1 VSLGGNKEYYE
12 AALAI
17 TRHNRRQLFELQK
30 KGLDLYKT
38 NQSSLARNNERK
50 TEAIFNKMLEIS
62 TILNPQGYDPG
73 SFKVTIKETLSD
85 LMTDKNVT
93 EKMSQLYRLEL
104 IEKMLAHDITGLY
117 YLNLHSEY
125 EYELGSAKYLS
136 NKDEESMK
144 TDSKKIHQQQI
155 LLLPLSSDDMLLAIL
170 EEDKEIRDWFLK
182 WLEDI
187 RNYQKETLEEINNFH
202 KKINSKNNL

>member
-1 VSLGGNKEYYE
+1 
-12 AALAI
+12 
-17 TRHNRRQLFELQK
+17 
-30 KGLDLYKT
+30 
-38 NQSSLARNNERK
+38 
-50 TEAIFNKMLEIS
+50 
-62 TILNPQGYDPG
+62 
-73 SFKVTIKETLSD
+73 
-85 LMTDKNVT
+85 MTDKNVT

-104 IEKMLAHDITGLY
+104 IEKMLAYDITGLY

-155 LLLPLSSDDMLLAIL
+155 LLLPSSSDDMLLAIL
-170 EEDKEIRDWFLK
+170 EKDTEIRDWLSK

-187 RNYQKETLEEINNFH
+187 RNYQKEILEEINNFH
-202 KKINSKNNL
+202 NKINSKNNS